1 MDIIGP
7 VFWLLVALGL
17 LVTFHEFGHFWV
29 ARRCGVRVLCFSVGF
44 GRALWSRT
52 ARDGTRYQIAAIPLG
67 GYVQMLDERAQ
78 PVPTEQ
84 QSESFNRKPVSQRIA
99 IVAAGP
105 IFNLIF
111 AVAAFWLMFVIG
123 IAAMRPIVGEPTG
136 IAADAGIAPQDQIIQ
151 VNDQAVE
158 TWTHA
163 VLALTPI
170 ALDRGTARLV
180 VESPQQSQRLIELDL
195 STLGRDFKE
204 DETLEALGLHP
215 WRPALPPTIGAVSPG
230 SAADQAGLEAGDRVI
245 AINGVTIDDW
255 PTITQTV
262 PQQGLN
268 DSGQLQRLNVVVE
281 RNGREIEFNIM
292 PDLDETGNRPLLGI
306 QSVEPSAS
314 MQSDIQRAFV
324 IDQRGPIEA
333 LVEATSETWRL
344 STATLG
350 MLGRMVVGKA
360 SLENLSGPI
369 TIARLADQSA
379 RLGISRFLFF
389 LGLISLSLAIINL
402 LPIPML
408 DGGHLLYYLVEII
421 KGSPVS
427 EHTQVVGQYVGL
439 MLIVMLMGVAI
450 FNDILRL
457 IA

>member
-281 RNGREIEFNIM
+281 RNGREIEFDIM
-292 PDLDETGNRPLLGI
+292 PNLDESGNRPLLGI

>member
-195 STLGRDFKE
+195 STLSRDFKE

-215 WRPALPPTIGAVSPG
+215 WRPALPPTIGGVSPG

-281 RNGREIEFNIM
+281 RNGREIEFDIM
-292 PDLDETGNRPLLGI
+292 PNLDESGNRPLLGI

-324 IDQRGPIEA
+324 IDQRGPIVA

>member
-281 RNGREIEFNIM
+281 RNGREIEFDIM
-292 PDLDETGNRPLLGI
+292 PNLDESGNRPLLGI

-324 IDQRGPIEA
+324 IDQRGPIVA

>member
-1 MDIIGP
+1 MDVIGP
-7 VFWLLVALGL
+7 IFWLLVALGL

-29 ARRCGVRVLCFSVGF
+29 ARKCGVRVLCFSVGF
-44 GRALWSRT
+44 GRPLWSKRGK
-52 ARDGTRYQIAAIPLG
+52 DGTIYQVAAIPLG
-67 GYVQMLDERAQ
+67 GYVKMLDERAQ

-84 QSESFNRKPVSQRIA
+84 KSESFNQKPVSQRIA

-123 IAAMRPIVGEPTG
+123 IAAMRPVVGEPTG
-136 IAADAGIAPQDQIIQ
+136 LAAEAGIQARDQIVAINSKQ
-151 VNDQAVE
+151 TN

-163 VLALTPI
+163 MLALVPI
-170 ALDRGTARLV
+170 AVDRGIAR
-180 VESPQQSQRLIELDL
+180 VEIESINRSTRMVSLDL
-195 STLGRDFKE
+195 SSLGPDFKE
-204 DETLEALGLHP
+204 EQTLEAIGLSP
-215 WRPALPPTIGAVSPG
+215 WRPGLPATIGSVTSNSPAQSAGLQEGDQIVSINGQSMNDWQSIVTLIPQVG
-230 SAADQAGLEAGDRVI
+230 LDQAGKPQPI
-245 AINGVTIDDW
+245 A
-255 PTITQTV
+255 
-262 PQQGLN
+262 
-268 DSGQLQRLNVVVE
+268 VVVDRRGE
-281 RNGREIEFNIM
+281 EMTFELM
-292 PDLDETGNRPLLGI
+292 PQLDEASGRPIMGI
-306 QSVEPSAS
+306 QAPEPNQAL
-314 MQSDIQRAFV
+314 QDELARAFV
-324 IDQRGPIEA
+324 IDRYGPLQA
-333 LVEATSETWRL
+333 LGQATSETWRL

-360 SLENLSGPI
+360 SLDNLSGPI
-369 TIARLADQSA
+369 TIARMADQSA

-408 DGGHLLYYLVEII
+408 DGGHLMFYLVEIF

-427 EHTQVVGQYVGL
+427 EHAQVVGQYVGL
-439 MLIVMLMGVAI
+439 MLVVMLMGIAI

>member
-1 MDIIGP
+1 MDIVGP

-84 QSESFNRKPVSQRIA
+84 QSESFNRKPVAQRIA

-105 IFNLIF
+105 IFNLVF

-136 IAADAGIAPQDQIIQ
+136 LAADAGVNPQDQIVR
-151 VNDQAVE
+151 VNDQTVD

-163 VLALTPI
+163 MLALTPI
-170 ALDRGTARLV
+170 ALDRGTVSLEL
-180 VESPQQSQRLIELDL
+180 ESASQVRRQVELDL
-195 STLGRDFKE
+195 SGLGPDFKE
-204 DETLEALGLHP
+204 DETLEALGLNP
-215 WRPALPPTIGAVSPG
+215 WRPELPAEIGAVNEGSP
-230 SAADQAGLEAGDRVI
+230 AARAGLRANDEII
-245 AINGVTIDDW
+245 AINGAAIDGW
-255 PTITQTV
+255 QAITQAV
-262 PQQGLN
+262 PEHGL
-268 DSGQLQRLNVVVE
+268 DRAGQPQAIEVLIE
-281 RNGREIEFNIM
+281 RDGRQMSF
-292 PDLDETGNRPLLGI
+292 
-306 QSVEPSAS
+306 SVEPSMDADGERPILGIQAPQPS
-314 MQSDIQRAFV
+314 ELMQADVRRAFV
-324 IDQRGPIEA
+324 IDQRGPLEA
-333 LVEATSETWRL
+333 LGQATSETWRL

-350 MLGRMVVGKA
+350 MLGRMVTGKA
-360 SLENLSGPI
+360 SLDNLSGPI

-379 RLGISRFLFF
+379 RLGVSRFLFF

-408 DGGHLLYYLVEII
+408 DGGHLMYYLAEIL

-427 EHTQVVGQYVGL
+427 EQTQVVGQYVGL
-439 MLIVMLMGVAI
+439 MLIVMLMGIAI

>member
-281 RNGREIEFNIM
+281 RNGREIEFDIM
-292 PDLDETGNRPLLGI
+292 PNLDEAGNRPLLGI